1 MFAPFFDVLIANHDP
16 SLYLILGGL
25 EKKVL
30 SLGAPVAITCLIT
43 ASAKQPHAVAIIL
56 HAAIS
61 YQRPLDGATFFL
73 SWRFLSHRDCIYR
86 FYPLEMRFWV
96 ATATQMH
103 TLSLW
108 PLTFP
113 HSLPARIAVP
123 RLRRYGVETNTA
135 RSCATLAACS

>member
-1 MFAPFFDVLIANHDP
+1 LFAPFFDVLIANRDP

-43 ASAKQPHAVAIIL
+43 ASANQPHAGAIIL

-61 YQRPLDGATFFL
+61 YQRPPDGATLFL

-86 FYPLEMRFWV
+86 FHPLEMRFWV
-96 ATATQMH
+96 ATTAQMH
-103 TLSLW
+103 TLS
-108 PLTFP
+108 
-113 HSLPARIAVP
+113 
-123 RLRRYGVETNTA
+123 
-135 RSCATLAACS
+135 